1 MAAPRIRVLLVDD
14 SSLCR
19 TLLRHALESDPE
31 IEVVAEA
38 EDGVEALQKVELL
51 RPSLVCLDI
60 QMPRMGGLET
70 IERIMQSRPTPILVV
85 TERPRLEGVDLTFAA
100 LSRGALDL
108 VQKPAAT
115 LGSEEMRA
123 LVARVKELARTAVTR
138 PGRGSSQPAPD
149 ALRAAAG
156 AAPQVIGVGASTGGP
171 AALVQLL
178 RGLPPEFEV
187 PILIV
192 QHIDAAFSESFAGWL
207 SRESGRSVR
216 MAADLGRFEP
226 GDIVLA
232 PQRLHMQ
239 VEVPRRLRLDQASP
253 GAMHVPSVD
262 VLFHSLAAIYGKGA
276 AGVLLTGMGRD
287 GAEGLLAMRRAGAL
301 TIAQDRSTSVVYGMP
316 GAAAELGAAS
326 YVAPL
331 SQIPS
336 LLAVAA
342 GIHAPP
348 AAKAEPEAKAPPRR
362 KVLIVDDSPIVL
374 EATRMALEPGGIE
387 VVALDNP
394 LTVAHVVRKETPDLI
409 LLDVM
414 MPAVSGEVVARIV
427 GASAVSRKIPVVL
440 FSELPA
446 EELAARAQR
455 CGAAG
460 YIRKGGDEGE
470 LLRQVKRW
478 FNG

>member
-1 MAAPRIRVLLVDD
+1 MAPRIRVLLVDD
-14 SSLCR
+14 SALCR
-19 TLLRHALESDPE
+19 ALLRHALESDPE

-38 EDGVEALQKVELL
+38 EDGVEALEKLERL

-70 IERIMQSRPTPILVV
+70 IERIMQLRPTPILVV

-115 LGSEEMRA
+115 LGGEEMRA
-123 LVARVKELARTAVTR
+123 LVARVKELARTAVNL
-138 PGRGSSQPAPD
+138 PGRGSATPTPD

-156 AAPQVIGVGASTGGP
+156 ASPQVIGVGASTGGP
-171 AALVQLL
+171 AALAQLL
-178 RGLPPEFEV
+178 RGLPAEFNI

-192 QHIDAAFSESFAGWL
+192 QHIDAAFSESFASWL
-207 SRESGRSVR
+207 SRESGRTVKMGS
-216 MAADLGRFEP
+216 DLGRFEK
-226 GDIVLA
+226 GDIILA
-232 PQRLHMQ
+232 PQRLHME
-239 VEVPRRLRLDQASP
+239 VEVPRRLRLSSARR

-262 VLFHSLAAIYGKGA
+262 ALFHSLASVYGKRA

-287 GAEGLLAMRRAGAL
+287 GADGLLAIRRAGGL

-316 GAAAELGAAS
+316 GAAAAQGAAS

-331 SQIPS
+331 GQIPS

-342 GIHAPP
+342 GMKQP
-348 AAKAEPEAKAPPRR
+348 AATQTEPEPSGPAKR
-362 KVLIVDDSPIVL
+362 KVLIVDDSPLVL
-374 EATRMALEPGGIE
+374 EAARAALEPGGID

-394 LTVAHVVRKETPDLI
+394 LTVAHMVRKESPDLI
-409 LLDVM
+409 LLDVR
-414 MPAVSGEVVARIV
+414 MPAVSGDVVARIV
-427 GASAVSRKIPVVL
+427 GGSAVARRIPVVL
-440 FSELPA
+440 FSELPG
-446 EELAARAQR
+446 EELAERAKR

-460 YIRKGGDEGE
+460 YIHKGGAPGE
-470 LLRQVKRW
+470 LLRQVRRW
-478 FNG
+478 LDK